1 MASLRLSHIVTPHRY
16 RSGMGRRWNPWRALR
31 EREHLDLV
39 VTRLPDGV
47 RGIWSP
53 GVIALD
59 HRLGRRQRNATLA
72 HELIHDER
80 GIGQP
85 TATPAMMER
94 EEAIVRR
101 ITAER
106 LIPADE
112 LAELAQRGEV
122 EPVHLWEVADHFDV
136 PEEVVLDLR
145 VHDWPHGYR

>member
-1 MASLRLSHIVTPHRY
+1 MR
-16 RSGMGRRWNPWRALR
+16 GRWNPWRALS

-39 VTRLPDGV
+39 VARLPDGV
-47 RGIWSP
+47 RGVWSP

-72 HELIHDER
+72 HELVHDER

-85 TATPAMMER
+85 TATEAMMER

-112 LAELAQRGEV
+112 LTELARRGEV

-136 PEEVVLDLR
+136 PEDVVIDRR
-145 VHDWPHGYR
+145 VHDGPHGYR